1 MNLIHFSFIYQWDQF
16 GLICGDGSVWEL
28 INGGFT
34 TDVAYSLI
42 GRGWRDYIPQLSVRE
57 KCSV

>member
-1 MNLIHFSFIYQWDQF
+1 MNLIHFSFVYQWDRF

-28 INGGFT
+28 INDGFT
-34 TDVAYSLI
+34 TDVADSPV
-42 GRGWRDYIPQLSVRE
+42 GRGWRDYIPQSSGGE